1 MDLRVKPRLVWKV
14 MEMAQE
20 VSGEWERGDWMR
32 QGMVV
37 VVAAVGNEAWCG

>member
-1 MDLRVKPRLVWKV
+1 

-37 VVAAVGNEAWCG
+37 VVAVGSEAQCG